1 MKNRDMKLSDLIEIK
16 HGFAFKGEF
25 FSDIPTAYVLATPG
39 NFAIGGGFQW
49 GKMKYYNGAL
59 PDGYCLSE
67 GDIIV
72 TMTDLSKE
80 ADTLGYAASVPAST
94 DILLHNQRIGKII
107 PKKKEV
113 NIRFIY
119 WLMRSPDYRDEILA
133 SYTGSTVKHTSPSR
147 ILSFEF
153 TCPSPEDQH
162 RIALILDFLDN
173 KIDLNRRTNETLEAM
188 ARALF
193 RDWFVDFGPTRAKMA
208 GEAPYLAPELWELFP
223 DRLDDE
229 GNPEGW
235 KIGELQE
242 LTVNIC
248 NGGTPKR
255 TESSYWENGD
265 IPWLTSGEIRKQY
278 ISETENHITNEGLE
292 NSSAKWIPAGSI
304 VIALYGATAGEV
316 GLTAAKMTTNQ
327 AISSLM
333 PKSICKAY
341 IFLHMLH
348 SKINLAN
355 KATGSAQQNLSKN
368 LIETFETLIPSDKIL
383 YEFEN
388 KTSLLFDRII
398 KNFDESHTLAQ
409 LRDLLLPKLMSG
421 EISIR
426 DAEKMVDN
434 AA

>member
-223 DRLDDE
+223 DRLDEE
-229 GNPEGW
+229 GKPEGW
-235 KIGELQE
+235 INSLVGKQFDVTMGQSPPGDTYNSDGAGIPFYQGKTDFGFIFPQRRMYCTAPTRFANALDSLVSVRAPVGDVNFSEEKCCIGRGLASVRHPQNLPYYTYFTMKFLRDIFSSFENTGTVFGSINKKQFANLPLIESGLEKAFERQVMPTCSKIIANE
-242 LTVNIC
+242 
-248 NGGTPKR
+248 
-255 TESSYWENGD
+255 TES
-265 IPWLTSGEIRKQY
+265 R
-278 ISETENHITNEGLE
+278 
-292 NSSAKWIPAGSI
+292 
-304 VIALYGATAGEV
+304 
-316 GLTAAKMTTNQ
+316 
-327 AISSLM
+327 
-333 PKSICKAY
+333 
-341 IFLHMLH
+341 
-348 SKINLAN
+348 
-355 KATGSAQQNLSKN
+355 
-368 LIETFETLIPSDKIL
+368 
-383 YEFEN
+383 
-388 KTSLLFDRII
+388 
-398 KNFDESHTLAQ
+398 TLAQ

-426 DAEKMVDN
+426 DAEKMVED

>member
-1 MKNRDMKLSDLIEIK
+1 MRASHWSEKRAEDFCLSVRDGTHDSPK
-16 HGFAFKGEF
+16 
-25 FSDIPTAYVLATPG
+25 PTAYGKKLITSKNIIGSHISLENSYRISIEDAEKVDKRSLVEQWDVLISM
-39 NFAIGGGFQW
+39 IGTVGEVCLIKEKPDFSIKNIGLFKSK
-49 GKMKYYNGAL
+49 GKEEGVYLYYYL
-59 PDGYCLSE
+59 KS
-67 GDIIV
+67 
-72 TMTDLSKE
+72 
-80 ADTLGYAASVPAST
+80 
-94 DILLHNQRIGKII
+94 Q
-107 PKKKEV
+107 
-113 NIRFIY
+113 
-119 WLMRSPDYRDEILA
+119 LA
-133 SYTGSTVKHTSPSR
+133 KNYIENRLAGSTQKYISLTELRNIPIKYPKNREEMCAINYV
-147 ILSFEF
+147 LSY
-153 TCPSPEDQH
+153 
-162 RIALILDFLDN
+162 LDD

-426 DAEKMVDN
+426 DAEKMVED
-434 AA
+434 AT

>member
-1 MKNRDMKLSDLIEIK
+1 MKKWPLSTISAVADVFDGP
-16 HGFAFKGEF
+16 H
-25 FSDIPTAYVLATPG
+25 ATPKTIDHG
-39 NFAIGGGFQW
+39 AIFLGIDSLDHGRLNLSSTRHVTNEDFKKWTKRIKPEAGDIVFSYETRLGEVAIIPEGLVCCLGRRMALIRTDRSVLNEKFFLYYFMSPQFQEQIR
-49 GKMKYYNGAL
+49 KNTINGATVDRIPLKDFPSFKLEL
-59 PDGYCLSE
+59 PPLDEQHTIAS
-67 GDIIV
+67 I
-72 TMTDLSKE
+72 
-80 ADTLGYAASVPAST
+80 LGS
-94 DILLHNQRIGKII
+94 
-107 PKKKEV
+107 
-113 NIRFIY
+113 
-119 WLMRSPDYRDEILA
+119 
-133 SYTGSTVKHTSPSR
+133 
-147 ILSFEF
+147 
-153 TCPSPEDQH
+153 
-162 RIALILDFLDN
+162 LDD

-223 DRLDDE
+223 DRLNDE
-229 GNPEGW
+229 GKPEGW
-235 KIGELQE
+235 KIGELHE
-242 LTVNIC
+242 LTINIC

-255 TESSYWENGD
+255 TKSSYWENGD
-265 IPWLTSGEIRKQY
+265 IPWLTSGEVRKQY

-316 GLTAAKMTTNQ
+316 GLTATKMTTNQ
-327 AISSLM
+327 AISSLI
-333 PKSICKAY
+333 PKGIGKSY

-348 SKINLAN
+348 SKVNLAN

-368 LIETFETLIPSDKIL
+368 LIETFETLIPSEKIL

-398 KNFDESHTLAQ
+398 KNLDESHILAQ

-426 DAEKMVDN
+426 DAEKMVED

>member
-1 MKNRDMKLSDLIEIK
+1 
-16 HGFAFKGEF
+16 
-25 FSDIPTAYVLATPG
+25 
-39 NFAIGGGFQW
+39 
-49 GKMKYYNGAL
+49 
-59 PDGYCLSE
+59 
-67 GDIIV
+67 
-72 TMTDLSKE
+72 MTDWHDDILENCLEILLDYRGKSPPK
-80 ADTLGYAASVPAST
+80 ASVGIPVLSAKVVKTSGLLQPIEQKIAFDYYAKWMVRGLPHVGDVVMTTEGPMGEVIQLTEETVQYALGQRIVCLRGKSGILDNTFLRYLLSSPSQQNILEGYST
-94 DILLHNQRIGKII
+94 GTTVPGISQKALRSLPISYPPFDTQRQIGILLSSLDDKI
-107 PKKKEV
+107 E
-113 NIRFIY
+113 
-119 WLMRSPDYRDEILA
+119 
-133 SYTGSTVKHTSPSR
+133 
-147 ILSFEF
+147 
-153 TCPSPEDQH
+153 
-162 RIALILDFLDN
+162 
-173 KIDLNRRTNETLEAM
+173 LNRRTNETLEAM

>member
-1 MKNRDMKLSDLIEIK
+1 MSENWRSSTWGEEISLEYGKSNRTYNTE
-16 HGFAFKGEF
+16 KGRFRVYGSNGPIGWTDTALVNEPGVVLGRKGAYRGVQFSKTPF
-25 FSDIPTAYVLATPG
+25 FVIDTAYYVKPKNG
-39 NFAIGGGFQW
+39 NDIKWLYYAIISDKLGEID
-49 GKMKYYNGAL
+49 
-59 PDGYCLSE
+59 DGSPIPSTTRSAVYVRE
-67 GDIIV
+67 IDVPPI
-72 TMTDLSKE
+72 KE
-80 ADTLGYAASVPAST
+80 QKAIASILGS
-94 DILLHNQRIGKII
+94 
-107 PKKKEV
+107 
-113 NIRFIY
+113 
-119 WLMRSPDYRDEILA
+119 
-133 SYTGSTVKHTSPSR
+133 
-147 ILSFEF
+147 
-153 TCPSPEDQH
+153 
-162 RIALILDFLDN
+162 LDD

-188 ARALF
+188 ARAMF

-229 GNPEGW
+229 GKPEGW
-235 KIGELQE
+235 KIGELHE
-242 LTVNIC
+242 LTINIC

-265 IPWLTSGEIRKQY
+265 IPWLTSGEVRKQY

-316 GLTAAKMTTNQ
+316 GLTATKMTTNQ
-327 AISSLM
+327 AISSLI
-333 PKSICKAY
+333 PKGIGKSY

-348 SKINLAN
+348 SKVNLAN

-368 LIETFETLIPSDKIL
+368 LIETFETLIPSEKIL

-398 KNFDESHTLAQ
+398 RNFDESHILAQ

-426 DAEKMVDN
+426 DAEKMVED
-434 AA
+434 AV